1 MKFNNRRSWRGGYWD
16 SASKLPGSV
25 DPPGTRIH
33 LSFAT
38 ARLRL
43 ICPFPRHKHVLQ
55 REHMYQKGHLPA
67 ILTSIDSSVS
77 LPHDPREIQGMS
89 RITLVK
95 AAIPISGQSQW
106 RTLVH
111 WHYRAGQSWKP
122 GCSGRENLGISSG
135 GRSKGRDQG
144 ADSAVWPIR
153 AFQWGAATCPALGAS
168 TPCCRW
174 KPRRTR
180 HSDAHPRGHVFE
192 TWVRLVLPTDLL

>member
-1 MKFNNRRSWRGGYWD
+1 MFSCGLGTKPFTRPRLLHRSLGAACGVKFNNRRSWRGDTGIQPLSFPD
-16 SASKLPGSV
+16 LV

-33 LSFAT
+33 LPFAT

-43 ICPFPRHKHVLQ
+43 ICPFPRHKHVPQ

-111 WHYRAGQSWKP
+111 WHYRQGKAGNQAAAAERTLES
-122 GCSGRENLGISSG
+122 LLAG
-135 GRSKGRDQG
+135 GAKGGTKVR
-144 ADSAVWPIR
+144 I
-153 AFQWGAATCPALGAS
+153 
-168 TPCCRW
+168 
-174 KPRRTR
+174 PRY
-180 HSDAHPRGHVFE
+180 GQ
-192 TWVRLVLPTDLL
+192 